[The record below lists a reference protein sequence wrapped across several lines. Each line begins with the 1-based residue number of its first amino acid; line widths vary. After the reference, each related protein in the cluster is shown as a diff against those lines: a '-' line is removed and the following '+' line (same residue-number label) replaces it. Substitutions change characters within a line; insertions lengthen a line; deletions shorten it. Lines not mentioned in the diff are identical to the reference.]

1 MICRFINA
9 DAPELSEMTAYNVG
23 DSNLFAYCGNNP
35 VAHIDTE
42 GELFWS
48 VIAGAAVGAAGEIIS
63 SLISGSDIDINRVV
77 ISAFVGGLTA
87 TTGVFKIKRK
97 ELTQ

>member
-1 MICRFINA
+1 
-9 DAPELSEMTAYNVG
+9 MTAYNVG